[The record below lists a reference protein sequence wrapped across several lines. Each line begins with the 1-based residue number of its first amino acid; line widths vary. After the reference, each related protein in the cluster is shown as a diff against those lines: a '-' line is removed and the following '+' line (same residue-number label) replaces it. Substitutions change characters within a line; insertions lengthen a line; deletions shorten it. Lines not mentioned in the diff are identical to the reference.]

1 MKQLFSAHSGS
12 MVHTGLARRIA
23 RAGLVRRLARA
34 ALAGVILSSLLLAS
48 ACSTTPITVDDSQA
62 NEKTQIVVYNWG
74 DYIAEDTIEKFE
86 KAYPQYE
93 VVYRLFETNE
103 TMYPNLTNSY
113 DVIIPSDYMV
123 CRLLREEKLQKL
135 DMTLLPNVTKNMDP
149 MFNDVTYDLDP
160 AISES
165 VMSYAVPYLFC
176 TVGLVYDANKVT
188 LDPTSTDPQDIWG
201 VLFDTQYKNM
211 VGMYDSMRESVGVA
225 LNYYGYSLN
234 SLNTSELDQASAL
247 LLEQKKNV
255 APTYGVDNLKDKL
268 AAGELVAAEAWSGDH
283 LVILDRIEE
292 LGNSDKIDLQYALP
306 SSSNWA
312 VDMMCVPANAK
323 NVEGAHAFINFM
335 YDPDVAFANCDY
347 VGYSTPN
354 VAAREMLDDEIKNN
368 KNYYPD
374 TETFAT
380 LELFFSSAE
389 IEETYSE
396 LWNTVKASS

>member
-1 MKQLFSAHSGS
+1 MEAAPRPSA
-12 MVHTGLARRIA
+12 
-23 RAGLVRRLARA
+23 
-34 ALAGVILSSLLLAS
+34 
-48 ACSTTPITVDDSQA
+48 
-62 NEKTQIVVYNWG
+62 
-74 DYIAEDTIEKFE
+74 
-86 KAYPQYE
+86 
-93 VVYRLFETNE
+93 
-103 TMYPNLTNSY
+103 
-113 DVIIPSDYMV
+113 
-123 CRLLREEKLQKL
+123 
-135 DMTLLPNVTKNMDP
+135 
-149 MFNDVTYDLDP
+149 
-160 AISES
+160 
-165 VMSYAVPYLFC
+165 AVPRRAYGETPVELSVIGFGGI
-176 TVGLVYDANKVT
+176 VIANAGQRHANRVVA
-188 LDPTSTDPQDIWG
+188 QAVERG
-201 VLFDTQYKNM
+201 VNYFD
-211 VGMYDSMRESVGVA
+211 
-225 LNYYGYSLN
+225 
-234 SLNTSELDQASAL
+234 
-247 LLEQKKNV
+247 V

-306 SSSNWA
+306 SGSNWA